1 MLSPNEQALY
11 AQMEAAG
18 YSHGLCVTALRILRQ
33 DPQAVRDM
41 LLYVDD
47 HHPSEQEFIAKMA
60 ELCEGL

>member
-1 MLSPNEQALY
+1 MLSPNEQTLY

-41 LLYVDD
+41 LLYVEIGRA
-47 HHPSEQEFIAKMA
+47 HV
-60 ELCEGL
+60 